1 MEATAASLFWIV
13 LCAVVAPLLAGVVP
27 RRLLPEVVLLL
38 LFGVII
44 GPNVLE
50 LAELDGGIEALQE
63 LGLGMLF
70 LLAGYEIEVKEL
82 TGRGGRRAFVTW
94 LICFALAFGL
104 ILLLDF
110 LGVVSARSAV
120 AIAMISTALGL
131 LLPILKD
138 GGLLNTRVGKAVL
151 NHGAVGELGPV
162 VAMALLL
169 GTGGSFEAIVVL
181 AGFGTVAV
189 AVAMVSTRLRPGSSL
204 YALIKKGS
212 ETTAQTTVRLVVLLL
227 VGLGVLA
234 IVFDL
239 DVVLG
244 AFAAGFVLRRALP
257 EGDESLE
264 HKLDGLAFGL
274 LIPIFFIT
282 SGMAIDPSA
291 LAAQPIALL
300 AFVILILIMR
310 GGPIFLASWLERD
323 PPGGPRI
330 FTKQDSLRIA
340 LYGATGLP
348 IIVAVTSVAVRT
360 EQMTDQHASLLI
372 AGGAITVLLLPMTAT
387 LLDGGQSRP
396 APDEILNDAKPAEA
410 SDHGG

>member
-27 RRLLPEVVLLL
+27 RRLVPEVVLLL
-38 LFGVII
+38 VFGVII
-44 GPNVLE
+44 GPKVLD
-50 LAELDGGIEALQE
+50 LAELDGGIEALRE

-70 LLAGYEIEVKEL
+70 LLASYEIEVKEL

-181 AGFGTVAV
+181 AVFGAVAV
-189 AVAMVSTRLRPGSSL
+189 AVAMASTRLRPGSSL
-204 YALIKKGS
+204 YSVIKRGS

-264 HKLDGLAFGL
+264 NKLDGLAFGL

-300 AFVILILIMR
+300 AFVVLIMIVR

-348 IIVAVTSVAVRT
+348 IIVAVTSVAVRSGRC
-360 EQMTDQHASLLI
+360 DHRI
-372 AGGAITVLLLPMTAT
+372 APPD
-387 LLDGGQSRP
+387 DGDP
-396 APDEILNDAKPAEA
+396 AGWWSKSP
-410 SDHGG
+410 GTR

>member
-13 LCAVVAPLLAGVVP
+13 LCAVIAPLLAGLVP
-27 RRLLPEVVLLL
+27 RRLVPEVVLLL
-38 LFGVII
+38 VFGVII
-44 GPNVLE
+44 GPKVLD
-50 LAELDGGIEALQE
+50 LAELDGGIEALRE

-104 ILLLDF
+104 ILLLNF
-110 LGVVSARSAV
+110 LGVVSAGSAV

-151 NHGAVGELGPV
+151 NHGAIGELGPV

-181 AGFGTVAV
+181 AVFGAVAV
-189 AVAMVSTRLRPGSSL
+189 AVAMASTRLRPGSSL
-204 YALIKKGS
+204 YSVIKRGS

-300 AFVILILIMR
+300 AFVVLIIIVR

-348 IIVAVTSVAVRT
+348 IIVAVTSVAVRSG
-360 EQMTDQHASLLI
+360 QMTDQHASLLI
-372 AGGAITVLLLPMTAT
+372 AGGAITVLLLPMTAS

-396 APDEILNDAKPAEA
+396 APDEILNDAKPAGA